1 MKILIILIAFALTH
15 FFPLLSKYRGSGWLE
30 KYVRKANDQL
40 SILPGWAGFSSIII
54 LPLIPLLL
62 LGLIAQLS
70 TSLLGSF
77 GLFILSILVLLY
89 TFGPRDLDADIKA
102 YMGAQTSEEKNKAR
116 AHLQGP
122 ACDSI
127 AGDHAHP
134 ADESLNETNDSPLS
148 AGTVFQ
154 QALRRWFAIIFWF
167 AIAGIAG
174 ALAYRM
180 IEWLTHRALPLSDR
194 QRQNFRTVCS
204 VMEWPVAQ
212 LMTLALAIA
221 ADFDSV
227 YSAWK
232 QYHNEQ
238 GHSLFDGNN
247 GFMRAAARCIV
258 VTGSVGND
266 GFADQLETEPH
277 AAVQQA
283 MDLVW
288 RVMGVWLAG
297 LAILLLAGLL
307 S

>member
-1 MKILIILIAFALTH
+1 
-15 FFPLLSKYRGSGWLE
+15 LE

-40 SILPGWAGFSSIII
+40 SILPGWAGIGSVIL
-54 LPLIPLLL
+54 LPLIPLALL
-62 LGLIAQLS
+62 LLLAQVS
-70 TSLLGSF
+70 TALLGSF

-102 YMGAQTSEEKNKAR
+102 YLSAETNEEITKAC
-116 AHLQGP
+116 AHLKGP
-122 ACDSI
+122 ACGSI
-127 AGDHAHP
+127 GGDHQHP
-134 ADESLNETNDSPLS
+134 TDESLEECNDSS
-148 AGTVFQ
+148 SFVGAVFQ

-174 ALAYRM
+174 AFAYRM

-194 QRQNFRTVCS
+194 QRQNFHTVCS

-212 LMTLALAIA
+212 LMTLSLAIA

-238 GHSLFDGNN
+238 GHSLFEGDN
-247 GFMRAAARCIV
+247 GFLRAAARCII

-277 AAVQQA
+277 PAVQQA

-297 LAILLLAGLL
+297 LAILLLAGWL

>member
-1 MKILIILIAFALTH
+1 MTILAILIAFALTQ
-15 FFPLLSKYRGSGWLE
+15 FFPLLSQYRGSGWLQ

-40 SILPGWAGFSSIII
+40 SILPGWAGISSVIL
-54 LPLIPLLL
+54 LPLIPLALL
-62 LGLIAQLS
+62 YLLAQLS
-70 TSLLGSF
+70 TALLGGF

-102 YMGAQTSEEKNKAR
+102 YLSAQTREEKNKAR

-127 AGDHAHP
+127 AGEHSHES
-134 ADESLNETNDSPLS
+134 ESLEETDNCPLF
-148 AGTVFQ
+148 AGAVFQ

-174 ALAYRM
+174 ALAYRI

-194 QRQNFRTVCS
+194 QRQNFSTVCS

-212 LMTLALAIA
+212 LMTLSLAIA

-232 QYHNEQ
+232 QYHDEQ
-238 GHSLFDGNN
+238 GHSLFEGNN
-247 GFMRAAARCIV
+247 GFLRAAANCIIV
-258 VTGSVGND
+258 SGSVGND
-266 GFADQLETEPH
+266 GFADQLESEPN
-277 AAVQQA
+277 AVVQQA

-297 LAILLLAGLL
+297 LAILLLAGWL